1 MSSEWAND
9 KAVTN
14 WFELIGNPQTV
25 KNYTLQFPKFLE
37 FVKSTTKYN
46 TPSEILAARQ
56 EQERSPDKNKQRI
69 FEDVGKRFAHE
80 LNKNEKY
87 RINTKKSYL
96 RTMLS
101 FFSVNH
107 SKLEYS
113 KGELFG
119 ILEPSQEEKV
129 SKEWIPTNEEIRL
142 LYRMANNSRDRAILL
157 VLYQSGF
164 SEIDVSEMK
173 IEQFPFY
180 DVNGNWS
187 ISISEDLYHD
197 RLREKTNISQK
208 TCVSREALEEIRI
221 MLQSRGFPKEGDLF
235 ISQKSKTALDVRE
248 INDIFKALVTKA
260 FNGKVKLWKTK
271 HLRDAFMNGLLQARI
286 PQELKDSM
294 VGHKRQGA
302 REDYGLTEI
311 TIKTAYNEAFKFLT
325 INGFGQTSRKI
336 EELQQQMTEQSK
348 QDTERFRTLTDTI
361 SKQNQIIEKLE
372 AQLAANTNSIG
383 EMRSDLTDFRM
394 QLAKIRKKEKMEP
407 EPFKQR

>member
-221 MLQSRGFPKEGDLF
+221 MLQSRGFPKKG
-235 ISQKSKTALDVRE
+235 ICS
-248 INDIFKALVTKA
+248 
-260 FNGKVKLWKTK
+260 
-271 HLRDAFMNGLLQARI
+271 
-286 PQELKDSM
+286 
-294 VGHKRQGA
+294 
-302 REDYGLTEI
+302 
-311 TIKTAYNEAFKFLT
+311 
-325 INGFGQTSRKI
+325 
-336 EELQQQMTEQSK
+336 
-348 QDTERFRTLTDTI
+348 
-361 SKQNQIIEKLE
+361 
-372 AQLAANTNSIG
+372 
-383 EMRSDLTDFRM
+383 
-394 QLAKIRKKEKMEP
+394 
-407 EPFKQR
+407 

>member
-1 MSSEWAND
+1 M
-9 KAVTN
+9 
-14 WFELIGNPQTV
+14 
-25 KNYTLQFPKFLE
+25 
-37 FVKSTTKYN
+37 
-46 TPSEILAARQ
+46 
-56 EQERSPDKNKQRI
+56 
-69 FEDVGKRFAHE
+69 
-80 LNKNEKY
+80 
-87 RINTKKSYL
+87 
-96 RTMLS
+96 
-101 FFSVNH
+101 
-107 SKLEYS
+107 
-113 KGELFG
+113 
-119 ILEPSQEEKV
+119 
-129 SKEWIPTNEEIRL
+129 
-142 LYRMANNSRDRAILL
+142 
-157 VLYQSGF
+157 
-164 SEIDVSEMK
+164 
-173 IEQFPFY
+173 
-180 DVNGNWS
+180 
-187 ISISEDLYHD
+187 
-197 RLREKTNISQK
+197 
-208 TCVSREALEEIRI
+208 
-221 MLQSRGFPKEGDLF
+221 F